1 MVIIAS
7 SQIRKADVRYDNHNT
22 EKKMK
27 MAVEE
32 GLYPPSFLVDVTQN
46 NCHSDCRA
54 LCTVTKLIIEG
65 IDGENLCYSVKAEDV
80 VEEVPGEIVCACKY
94 TNISCICTCVF
105 YVYFG

>member
-1 MVIIAS
+1 MVVIAS
-7 SQIRKADVRYDNHNT
+7 SQIRKADVRYGTHNT
-22 EKKMK
+22 KKKMK

-32 GLYPPSFLVDVTQN
+32 GVYPPSFLVDVTQN

-94 TNISCICTCVF
+94 TNISCICACLF